1 MEAVQVAH
9 CCTQMTMGLRLKSGF
24 ESGST
29 LCEYENL
36 PMSFRVSALGFVN
49 LQFRNKSTY
58 FMYHNVVRIK
68 PNGFNVSGLV
78 NDHRGRLLTCIT
90 FS

>member
-9 CCTQMTMGLRLKSGF
+9 CCNQMTMGLRLKSGF

-29 LCEYENL
+29 LCECENL
-36 PMSFRVSALGFVN
+36 PTSFGASSLGFLN

-58 FMYHNVVRIK
+58 FMYHNVRIK
-68 PNGFNVSGLV
+68 PNGCDVNGLV